1 MMQILP
7 FRIKSVYYS
16 KYFLGALLIL
26 MPGSSIQAQNDSL
39 PFTRHTFHAE
49 IFGHG
54 LLYSVNYDFRFH
66 RHAALHVGFSHW
78 GFNSAFFGELRMT
91 AFPVTIIYLSGK
103 DDHHLEI
110 GAGIMPAKLTFV
122 NSGIFSLFSG
132 NEVVKKRSDAL
143 IGIGSIGYRYQP
155 MDGGLM
161 LRVAITPFYNNK
173 FVFYAGASAGIS
185 F

>member
-1 MMQILP
+1 MYN
-7 FRIKSVYYS
+7 KSVLP
-16 KYFLGALLIL
+16 KYFFGALLIL
-26 MPGSSIQAQNDSL
+26 MTGFTPLRAQNDSL

-132 NEVVKKRSDAL
+132 NEVVKKRSDEL